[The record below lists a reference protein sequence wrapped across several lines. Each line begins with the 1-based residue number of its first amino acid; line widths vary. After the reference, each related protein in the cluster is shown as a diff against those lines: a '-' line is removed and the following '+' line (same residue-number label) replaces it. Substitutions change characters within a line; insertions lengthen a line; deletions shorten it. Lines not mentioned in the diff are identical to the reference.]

1 MCEPTAAARTV
12 TAGRGPR
19 LRSVATF
26 KPAYLI
32 HGDDHGRISER
43 RARLR
48 AIAEAESGT
57 GGVEV
62 FEGDAATPE
71 SIGLALNAMTFAMG
85 RRFLIVDG
93 TERWKDADV
102 ETLLAPALAAIAPD
116 TTVAFFARE
125 EGRTKVSA
133 KLATAVAKAGGDV
146 VAENMLKAREL
157 PRWVVTEADRLG
169 IRLEGAAARALV
181 TQVGE
186 RQQRLLRELEKL
198 ALEHGPGATIGVEE
212 VEGAAALS
220 ADHQVWGLVDALVS
234 RDRAHATRAFLELR
248 AQGEALPRLV
258 PLMARRVRDV
268 LAVAT
273 RLEAGE
279 SPAQVKSALKMPSWQ
294 ADRRIKEARATDAE
308 ALRRALEALADLE
321 LASRGNSELAD
332 DTEALR
338 AIDEIAV

>member
-1 MCEPTAAARTV
+1 MSEARRRVSRVPPGPATRLAA
-12 TAGRGPR
+12 
-19 LRSVATF
+19 VATF
-26 KPAYLI
+26 KPVYLI

-71 SIGLALNAMTFAMG
+71 AVALALNAMTFAMG
-85 RRFLIVDG
+85 RRFVIVDG
-93 TERWKDADV
+93 AERWKDADV
-102 ETLLAPALAAIAPD
+102 EAQLGPSLAAMPPD

-125 EGRTKVSA
+125 EGRTKASA
-133 KLATAVAKAGGDV
+133 KLTAAVKKAGGDV
-146 VAENMLKAREL
+146 VAENMLKAKEL
-157 PRWVVTEADRLG
+157 PRWVVAEADRLG
-169 IRLEGAAARALV
+169 IRVEGAAAQALV
-181 TQVGE
+181 AQVGD

-220 ADHQVWGLVDALVS
+220 AERQVWGLVDALVA
-234 RDRAHATRAFLELR
+234 RDGPHATRAFLELR
-248 AQGEALPRLV
+248 AQGEALQRLI

-268 LAVAT
+268 LAIAA

-279 SPAQVKSALKMPSWQ
+279 SPAQIKAALRMPSWQ
-294 ADRRIKEARATDAE
+294 ADRRIKEARTTDAA
-308 ALRRALEALADLE
+308 ALRRALEELAELE
-321 LASRGNSELAD
+321 LATRGNSELAD
-332 DTEALR
+332 DTAALR
-338 AIDEIAV
+338 AIDAMVA